1 MEIIE
6 ESMEPHHLIQV
17 VEEMQQ
23 LLCILLELLEGDM
36 VRAGDIITDLESLM
50 GPKLLV
56 ELLRVHIMEELGGVV
71 MLIDKIEIM
80 KEDRVTEVVE

>member
-6 ESMEPHHLIQV
+6 VSMEPHHLIQV

-23 LLCILLELLEGDM
+23 LLCILLGLLEGDM
-36 VRAGDIITDLESLM
+36 ERAGDIITDLESLM

-71 MLIDKIEIM
+71 MLIGKIEIM

>member
-36 VRAGDIITDLESLM
+36 ERAGDIITDLESLM

-71 MLIDKIEIM
+71 MLIGKIEIM